1 MRENR
6 LKFNDAYNN
15 IIINE
20 LSEIYEVS
28 KDEIFSGGRK
38 RNLMSAKRMYIFV
51 LREVFGLTLMKIGEV
66 TNLHHATIMYHARQF
81 KFFFKTYSDDSDT
94 FKRVE
99 SKIDAETFERIE
111 GRVIEVK
118 IDEEILELEGISSRV
133 QDSLTKLYKIKK
145 QKNDRQEREGLLTK

>member
-1 MRENR
+1 
-6 LKFNDAYNN
+6 
-15 IIINE
+15 
-20 LSEIYEVS
+20 
-28 KDEIFSGGRK
+28 
-38 RNLMSAKRMYIFV
+38 MSAKRMYIFF

-99 SKIDAETFERIE
+99 SKIDDETFERIE

-145 QKNDRQEREGLLTK
+145 QKNDRQKREGLLTK

>member
-1 MRENR
+1 MTKSR

-28 KDEIFSGGRK
+28 KDEIFSGSRR

-51 LREVFGLTLMKIGEV
+51 LREVFGLTVMKIGEV
-66 TNLHHATIMYHARQF
+66 TNLHHATIIYHARQF
-81 KFFFKTYSDDSDT
+81 KFFFKTYSDDSNT

-111 GRVIEVK
+111 GRVMEVK
-118 IDEEILELEGISSRV
+118 IDEEILELEGISGRV

-145 QKNDRQEREGLLTK
+145 QKNDRQKRESLLTK